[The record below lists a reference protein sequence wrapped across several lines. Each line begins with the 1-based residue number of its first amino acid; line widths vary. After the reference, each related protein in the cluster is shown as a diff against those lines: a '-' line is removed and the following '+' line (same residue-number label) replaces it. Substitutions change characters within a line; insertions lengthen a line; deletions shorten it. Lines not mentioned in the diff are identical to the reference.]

1 MAMET
6 WLVACPEAL
15 EEYFGNGFKKAKL
28 PQASDLESVSILK
41 RCPFWAQR
49 FCNELKKRGAK

>member
-1 MAMET
+1 MEA

-28 PQASDLESVSILK
+28 PQASDLESVS
-41 RCPFWAQR
+41 
-49 FCNELKKRGAK
+49 KKDINDGLECRDQGISQGTV